1 MPALQCPIC
10 GTFGRIDGGLCCSA
24 CGAALQYGED
34 ARLHRVPEALDCR
47 CGQRNPAGH
56 EHCAACGD
64 TLQDRCPRCGMLH
77 PRGRRICAR
86 HGLPLD
92 TRTPSRAGLYAMA
105 MLLMALLGGGVSLL
119 ATPPATPV
127 VVATTPPPVSQP
139 TGPRIDVVFA
149 IDATGSMAD
158 EIGVVKEHVR
168 SMMARIRSGQPAPRV
183 RFGLV
188 AYRDHGD
195 DYVTRVFPLTDDV
208 DRIQEAVQQLVA
220 DGGGDTPEA
229 VSEALH
235 AAVHEMAWDPQAARL
250 VFLVGDAAPHAGT
263 PFLAEVQAARK
274 GGIKVHALGCSGIT
288 ESGESEFREVAAA
301 GGGGFEFLTYRQQ
314 VVREDGSAG
323 YVLYQ
328 GSSAY
333 EAEAEADWKKGAD
346 RLAGE
351 GAAKAVSAPAAAAPS
366 AAMENN
372 LDRVLTESVMD
383 EARARGTSY

>member
-10 GTFGRIDGGLCCSA
+10 GTFGRIDGGLSCNA
-24 CGAALQYGED
+24 CGAALHYGED

-56 EHCAACGD
+56 EHCSACGD

-77 PRGRRICAR
+77 PRGRKICAR

-92 TRTPSRAGLYAMA
+92 TRPPTRAGAYAAA
-105 MLLMALLGGGVSLL
+105 MLLMALLGAGISLL
-119 ATPPATPV
+119 ATPLPTPEP
-127 VVATTPPPVSQP
+127 PPPVVQQQ
-139 TGPRIDVVFA
+139 GPRIDVVFA

-158 EIGVVKEHVR
+158 EIDVVKEHVR

-195 DYVTRVFPLTDDV
+195 EYVTRVSPLTEDV
-208 DRIQEAVQQLVA
+208 DRVQAAVRQLVA

-229 VSEALH
+229 VAEALH
-235 AAVHEMAWDPQAARL
+235 AAVHEFSWDPQAARL
-250 VFLVGDAAPHAGT
+250 VFLIGDASPHQGT
-263 PFLAEVQAARK
+263 PFLAEVQAARQQ
-274 GGIKVHALGCSGIT
+274 GIKVHALGCSGIE
-288 ESGESEFREVAAA
+288 ESGESEFREVAQA

-314 VVREDGSAG
+314 VVREDGSSSQ
-323 YVLYQ
+323 VLYQ
-328 GSSAY
+328 GRAVY
-333 EAEAEADWKKGAD
+333 EQTSDDADWKKGAD

-351 GAAKAVSAPAAAAPS
+351 GAAKATSAPAAPAAS
-366 AAMENN
+366 GALENN

-383 EARARGTSY
+383 EAKARGTSY